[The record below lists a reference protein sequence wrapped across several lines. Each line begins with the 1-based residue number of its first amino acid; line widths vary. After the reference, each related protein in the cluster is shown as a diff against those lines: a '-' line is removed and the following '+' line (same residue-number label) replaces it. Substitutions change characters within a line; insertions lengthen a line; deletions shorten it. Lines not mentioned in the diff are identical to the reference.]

1 VHLRHELTARTSRV
15 PGLVRSSMPGTAP
28 QTDDNVPQG
37 HQSLHSALYGQGGA
51 EAHDADD
58 RPAYTIRKDQDDGS
72 VLIPVAQWLAE
83 REGEKP
89 LGVYAL
95 YNDRKEMQYV
105 GYARNMVQSVRN
117 HVLRVPSGSAT
128 HVRSMLFANKAMA
141 TRDQLEQQ
149 AAAWIQEELGK
160 EGAVPPGNGPERD
173 MWEGTGAYSSGRKM
187 TEAEAEE
194 HADKAAKL
202 RRAMGEVLLDDLPA
216 TGDEDTKQRRLN
228 TIKAMEGGDW
238 SEVID
243 KQTTEA
249 VGGPTP
255 PPEPPTSSAAA
266 SSTATGDAASTTA
279 GGQPIASPF
288 ARARVH
294 RTVGENT
301 QGATKALT
309 LEAADQA
316 LNEVR
321 PYLIED
327 GGDVEVVNVEDG
339 VVSLKLQGACG
350 TCASSGATMKMGI
363 ERALKAAFGDALKE
377 VVQVDKIDVTS
388 ATVENVDMHLNM
400 LRGAIT
406 SMGGSVDVLEITNG
420 VCKLKYKGPDP
431 IAKGVSAAIRD
442 QFPDIKE
449 VQFT

>member
-1 VHLRHELTARTSRV
+1 MHTLRVLDTFI
-15 PGLVRSSMPGTAP
+15 L
-28 QTDDNVPQG
+28 Q
-37 HQSLHSALYGQGGA
+37 
-51 EAHDADD
+51 AHDAED

-95 YNDRKEMQYV
+95 YNEHKEMQYV

-117 HVLRVPSGSAT
+117 HVLRVPSGRAT

-149 AAAWIQEELGK
+149 ATAWIQEELGK

-173 MWEGTGAYSSGRKM
+173 MWEGTGEYWSGRQM

-249 VGGPTP
+249 IGGPTP
-255 PPEPPTSSAAA
+255 APEPATSSAAA
-266 SSTATGDAASTTA
+266 SSSSTASEEAAASSTEA
-279 GGQPIASPF
+279 SEEVPAEQPIASPF
-288 ARARVH
+288 ARAQVH
-294 RTVGENT
+294 RTVGEST

-309 LEAADQA
+309 LEAADQV

-321 PYLIED
+321 PYLIDD

-388 ATVENVDMHLNM
+388 ATIENVDMHLNM
-400 LRGAIT
+400 LRGAVT
-406 SMGGSVDVLEITNG
+406 SMGGSVDVLEVTDG
-420 VCKLKYKGPDP
+420 VCKLKYKGPAP

-442 QFPDIKE
+442 QFPDIQE